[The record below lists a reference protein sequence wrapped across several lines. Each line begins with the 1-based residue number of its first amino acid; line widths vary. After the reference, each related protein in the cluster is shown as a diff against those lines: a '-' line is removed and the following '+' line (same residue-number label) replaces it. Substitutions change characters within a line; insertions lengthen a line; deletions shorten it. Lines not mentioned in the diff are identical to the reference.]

1 MCNRFSGCVFLTC
14 VRMKSKVNNRVVAT
28 AGYGVSGVYAIAS
41 VSNAVNGFPLASLFC
56 GCASALAAAAT
67 NECTHENQIV
77 PADV

>member
-1 MCNRFSGCVFLTC
+1 
-14 VRMKSKVNNRVVAT
+14 MKSKVNNRVVAT